1 MGNKVHLR
9 EGKERRVEGCWRCLK
24 LHEKVWVDRK
34 KGEQS
39 SKWPKDIHSQQNI
52 VASSR
57 KQYTETL
64 SGLGDPLVMTKHLQ
78 VAKINQF
85 RQALEKV
92 GVLEQK
98 NLCAATPER
107 KRLWPRC
114 GMEAAALSRR
124 KTGDRS
130 ERKAQT
136 REASGYEL
144 SGGRIKG
151 YNGSGSYSVTLK
163 T

>member
-1 MGNKVHLR
+1 
-9 EGKERRVEGCWRCLK
+9 
-24 LHEKVWVDRK
+24 
-34 KGEQS
+34 
-39 SKWPKDIHSQQNI
+39 
-52 VASSR
+52 
-57 KQYTETL
+57 
-64 SGLGDPLVMTKHLQ
+64 
-78 VAKINQF
+78 
-85 RQALEKV
+85 
-92 GVLEQK
+92 
-98 NLCAATPER
+98 
-107 KRLWPRC
+107 
-114 GMEAAALSRR
+114 MEAAALSRR